1 MNESA
6 MNHGSRLLP
15 VAAALLLAGCV
26 VLPPSG
32 PSLQAL
38 PGSRMTFDQFQRDD
52 AACREFATAQAGGRG
67 PTEAAQES
75 AAGSAVAGT
84 LLGAAAGAALG
95 GGSDGAA
102 VGAGFGLLTGALVGM
117 GTAETSYQ
125 VVQRRFDAAYYQC
138 MYARGHRVPTVA
150 RYTEATPARGQ
161 PAAPP
166 PSPRQPSVPPVVV
179 ATPPPDAGIPPPNA
193 PPPPGAMPPAPNATT
208 PVIVTTPPPDAG
220 VPPPNAPPPAGPYV
234 PRYWPN
240 PPPR

>member
-1 MNESA
+1 MTRL
-6 MNHGSRLLP
+6 SRLLP
-15 VAAALLLAGCV
+15 SAAALFLAGCV

-32 PSLQAL
+32 PSMQAL

-52 AACREFATAQAGGRG
+52 AACREFATAQSGGRG

-75 AAGSAVAGT
+75 AAASAVAGT
-84 LLGAAAGAALG
+84 LLGAATGAALG

-150 RYTEATPARGQ
+150 RYTEATPARAQ

-166 PSPRQPSVPPVVV
+166 PSPRQPVPPVVV
-179 ATPPPDAGIPPPNA
+179 ASPPPDAGIPPPNA
-193 PPPPGAMPPAPNATT
+193 PPPPGAMPPAPNATA
-208 PVIVTTPPPDAG
+208 PVIVATPPPDAG
-220 VPPPNAPPPAGPYV
+220 IPPPNAPPPAAPYV